1 MRMRKI
7 ILATAATLTVALAAG
22 GASADTY
29 FERHHPRRDEVV
41 DRLQNQNHRIR
52 DERREGEI
60 SGREARYLHREDRS
74 IYRQEQFD
82 ARLDHG
88 HITKA
93 EQRALNQD
101 ENGVSRQI
109 GK

>member
-1 MRMRKI
+1 MDFRKV
-7 ILATAATLTVALAAG
+7 ILAAVASATVAMTAG

-60 SGREARYLHREDRS
+60 SGREARYMHHEDRM

-82 ARLDHG
+82 ARLNHG
-88 HITKA
+88 HITRA
-93 EQRALNQD
+93 EQHALNQE

-109 GK
+109 GR